1 MGATGAGG
9 WRSNPTNQPPAYSIG
24 NERVPRTE
32 GNLAFKRKGKQGE
45 SGEEITPM
53 DLQKRTLRGWGSE
66 LTLWM
71 LSGSWWMYLVFT
83 CPSPDVTGRDA
94 RHPCSFSN
102 LRGATL
108 MWICWI
114 PLWKGLVSTRA
125 AFWQQRLVT
134 DKIINGDGGRSS
146 LYIKG
151 WEGSGDIGRCW

>member
-1 MGATGAGG
+1 MWQTVALGTFHALVFMGATGAGG

-71 LSGSWWMYLVFT
+71 LSGSW
-83 CPSPDVTGRDA
+83 
-94 RHPCSFSN
+94 
-102 LRGATL
+102 
-108 MWICWI
+108 
-114 PLWKGLVSTRA
+114 
-125 AFWQQRLVT
+125 
-134 DKIINGDGGRSS
+134 
-146 LYIKG
+146 
-151 WEGSGDIGRCW
+151 